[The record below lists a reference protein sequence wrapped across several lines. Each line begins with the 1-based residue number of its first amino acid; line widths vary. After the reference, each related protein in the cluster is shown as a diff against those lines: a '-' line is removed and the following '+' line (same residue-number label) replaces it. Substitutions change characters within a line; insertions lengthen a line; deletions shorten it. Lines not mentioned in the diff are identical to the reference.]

1 MGYKKTTTSNETTVK
16 AISSLVKGTTMVT
29 VSCETEPKMNKR
41 GNPFFGLV
49 VKKQTMNGVVGFDY
63 YNAVNRLAEK
73 EGKEVRETKPRAWG
87 VLTADRVFAE
97 HKGNYYLRM
106 KVQSSCGEGPKYFIK
121 ATGEE
126 VAKDLLKPWM
136 PERKKSSTQSDL
148 TGEVVERDIA
158 LSNVRELKIKGLTLK
173 F

>member
-1 MGYKKTTTSNETTVK
+1 MGYKKTNNVETTVK

-29 VSCETEPKMNKR
+29 VSCETEPKMNKT
-41 GNPFFGLV
+41 GNPFFGLI
-49 VKKQTMNGVVGFDY
+49 VKKQAMNGVVGFDY
-63 YNAVNRLAEK
+63 EAAVNRLAEK
-73 EGKEVRETKPRAWG
+73 EGAEAREAKPRVWG
-87 VLTADRVFAE
+87 VLTADRIFVE

-106 KVQSSCGEGPKYFIK
+106 KVQSSCGEGPKYYSK
-121 ATGEE
+121 ETGEE
-126 VAKDLLKPWM
+126 ISKDLLKPWM